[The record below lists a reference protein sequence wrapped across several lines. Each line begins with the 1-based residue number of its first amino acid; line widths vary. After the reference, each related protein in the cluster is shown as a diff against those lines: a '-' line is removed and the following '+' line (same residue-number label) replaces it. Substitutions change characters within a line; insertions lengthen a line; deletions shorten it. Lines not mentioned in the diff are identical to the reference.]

1 MLISL
6 RRSAQVVAVPLV
18 LALVVAGCSSS
29 ASDSGGSPS
38 TPSTPSD
45 TSASSGTPAGS
56 PTPADP
62 ATRKAVTAAFVAFF
76 SSTTSVAR
84 SEVALQHG
92 ASFRTTLQKEA
103 TGSHAQKS
111 SATVSAVT
119 VSGDLARVTFTILQ
133 DGVPLLPNTQ
143 GFGVRENGKWKVAAQ
158 TFCSLLVL
166 EGTAPPA
173 CKDPAITALPN

>member
-1 MLISL
+1 MISSPCRA
-6 RRSAQVVAVPLV
+6 RRLVAVPFG

-29 ASDSGGSPS
+29 AGDSGGSPAPSSDAS
-38 TPSTPSD
+38 TV
-45 TSASSGTPAGS
+45 SGTPAGG

-62 ATRKAVTAAFVAFF
+62 ATRKAVTVAYKAFF
-76 SSTTSVAR
+76 SSTTSAAE
-84 SEVALQHG
+84 SETVLQHG
-92 ASFRTTLQKEA
+92 ASFRPTLQKEA

-111 SATVSAVT
+111 SATVSTVT

-133 DGVPLLPNTQ
+133 GGVPLLPNTH
-143 GFGVRENGKWKVAAQ
+143 GFAVRESGKWKVAAQ
-158 TFCSLLVL
+158 TFCDLLAL